1 MTCHVR
7 GKASGRSLPAYGPLI
22 RRKKSSRAL
31 IKCGSGG
38 PQPRP
43 DQLLIL
49 ARPLARMRSKRR
61 GRRGARREEE
71 EEEEEEE
78 AEAEEED
85 RTSHRSSACRR
96 QARRGPLGPLRTP
109 EGGGGSAQQK
119 AGERGGARSQPG
131 RAWPASHCCYAYAT
145 FAAPEAP
152 QGGPSADPRNP
163 R

>member
-1 MTCHVR
+1 MWERRAAAEAGPAFDPGAAAGQNAEQAAGTSR
-7 GKASGRSLPAYGPLI
+7 SASRSTA
-22 RRKKSSRAL
+22 SR
-31 IKCGSGG
+31 SGG
-38 PQPRP
+38 R
-43 DQLLIL
+43 
-49 ARPLARMRSKRR
+49 RRS
-61 GRRGARREEE
+61 